1 MNKSTP
7 ISHLKNNND
16 NPNLVDEILNGI
28 SDNTES
34 DQIIENQKIE
44 QANMEEQMLKQIGDQ
59 TSADEVE
66 LYEQQQ
72 EHEQQEHEQHEQQEH
87 EQHEQQEH
95 EQQEHQHQEHQQ
107 LPQPEHEIDNNLIKS
122 IDNNV
127 IQQDGILDIMYN
139 NIKPTVIVFI
149 LSLLFSVEAISDLIK
164 RGLPNKEF
172 IIKYNK
178 YIVILLKSIISSI
191 LFFITNIFV

>member
-66 LYEQQQ
+66 LYEQ
-72 EHEQQEHEQHEQQEH
+72 
-87 EQHEQQEH
+87 QQEH